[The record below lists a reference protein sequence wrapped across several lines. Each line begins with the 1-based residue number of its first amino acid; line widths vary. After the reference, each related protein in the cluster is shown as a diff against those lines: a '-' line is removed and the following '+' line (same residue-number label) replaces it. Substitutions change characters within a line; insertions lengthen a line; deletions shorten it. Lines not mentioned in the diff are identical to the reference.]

1 MKLVKLSLVA
11 ALAAGAFSAANATPV
26 EEAIKDIDVSGVLR
40 YRYDTGRFGNRGYGF
55 EDQRSSINDRQ
66 NHNYRAQLNFSG
78 AIADNFKAF
87 VQFDYSAKDGGYGPD
102 SVSNTSNT
110 LNVRQ
115 LYLTYTNEDVATS
128 VIAGKQQ
135 LNTIWTDNGIDGLVG
150 TGIKVVNNS
159 IDGLTLAA
167 FAVDSFNTDTEGD
180 TLAGSKIFNGYV
192 EKNSKN
198 FPEGTKLNINPYA
211 GNLYGAAAIGS
222 YDIAGGQF
230 NPQLWLSYLND
241 TGFFYALDVAYNT
254 TIFDGVNWNIEGA
267 YLGNSLDSK
276 MKSKNTAIVTEYDGN
291 GKSDVIT
298 GDEMMAN
305 GNLFAL
311 KGTVAVNGW
320 DASLGG
326 IYYGKKDKLTINTLE
341 DQGNIGGLLAGEEIF
356 YTDGS
361 NLNGDIGRNI
371 FGYVTAGYTFNEIVR
386 VGADFVY
393 GGTKTDPEAESTGG
407 KKFEAVARVDYK
419 YSPKLNFSAFYSYVN
434 VDNNHKNEYDG
445 RDGRKNTVR
454 LQALYKF

>member
-11 ALAAGAFSAANATPV
+11 ALAAGAFSAANATPL

-40 YRYDTGRFGNRGYGF
+40 YRYESSNPWSNDNYGSGISGKQ
-55 EDQRSSINDRQ
+55 D
-66 NHNYRAQLNFSG
+66 HKYRAQVNFNA

-87 VQFDYSAKDGGYGPD
+87 VQFDYNSKDGGYGEN
-102 SVSNTSNT
+102 SISNTSDT
-110 LNVRQ
+110 LSVRQ

-159 IDGLTLAA
+159 VDGLTLAA
-167 FAVDSFNTDTEGD
+167 FAMDSFNEASDTTVTITQDGTQKITGVQFNRGNPKGD
-180 TLAGSKIFNGYV
+180 GDVSGALDW
-192 EKNSKN
+192 SKN
-198 FPEGTKLNINPYA
+198 I
-211 GNLYGAAAIGS
+211 YGAAAIGS

-230 NPQLWLSYLND
+230 NPQLWLAYMSDNAFL
-241 TGFFYALDVAYNT
+241 YALDAAYNT
-254 TIFDGVNWNIEGA
+254 TIFDGINWTIEGA
-267 YLGNSLDSK
+267 YLGNSVDNKLKDRLD
-276 MKSKNTAIVTEYDGN
+276 A
-291 GKSDVIT
+291 
-298 GDEMMAN
+298 AN
-305 GNLFAL
+305 GNFFAL
-311 KGTVAVNGW
+311 RGTVEVNGW

-326 IYYGKKDKLTINTLE
+326 LYYGKKDKATVTTIE
-341 DQGNIGGLLAGEEIF
+341 DQGNLGSLLAGEEIF
-356 YTDGS
+356 YTNGS

-371 FGYVTAGYTFNEIVR
+371 FGYVTAGYTFNEAVR

-393 GGTKTDPEAESTGG
+393 GGTKTGEIGNGG
-407 KKFEAVARVDYK
+407 KKLEAVARVDYK

-434 VDNNHKNEYDG
+434 VDTDPESTHHDA
-445 RDGRKNTVR
+445 VR

>member
-11 ALAAGAFSAANATPV
+11 ALAASAFSAANATPL

-40 YRYDTGRFGNRGYGF
+40 YRYESSNPWSNANFGSGISGKQ
-55 EDQRSSINDRQ
+55 D
-66 NHNYRAQLNFSG
+66 HKYRAQVNFSG
-78 AIADNFKAF
+78 AISDNFKAF
-87 VQFDYSAKDGGYGPD
+87 VQFDYNSQDGGYGTD
-102 SVSNTSNT
+102 SISNTSDT
-110 LNVRQ
+110 LTVRQ

-167 FAVDSFNTDTEGD
+167 FAMDSFNEASDTTVTITQDSSQKITGVQFNRGNPKGD
-180 TLAGSKIFNGYV
+180 SDVSGALDW
-192 EKNSKN
+192 SKN
-198 FPEGTKLNINPYA
+198 I
-211 GNLYGAAAIGS
+211 YGAAAIGS

-230 NPQLWLSYLND
+230 NPQLWLAYMSDNAFL
-241 TGFFYALDVAYNT
+241 YAVDAAYST
-254 TIFDGVNWNIEGA
+254 TIFDGINWTLEGA

-276 MKSKNTAIVTEYDGN
+276 LKDALLNQA
-291 GKSDVIT
+291 
-298 GDEMMAN
+298 AN
-305 GNLFAL
+305 GNFFAL
-311 KGTVAVNGW
+311 RGSVELNGW

-326 IYYGKKDKLTINTLE
+326 LYYGKKDKVTVTTIE
-341 DQGNIGGLLAGEEIF
+341 DQGNLGSLLAGEEIF
-356 YTDGS
+356 YTNGS

-371 FGYVTAGYTFNEIVR
+371 FGYVTAGYTFNETVR

-393 GGTKTDPEAESTGG
+393 GGTKTNIIGQGG
-407 KKFEAVARVDYK
+407 KKLEAVARVDYK

-434 VDNNHKNEYDG
+434 VDTDPESTHHDA
-445 RDGRKNTVR
+445 VR

>member
-11 ALAAGAFSAANATPV
+11 ALAAGAFSAANATPL

-40 YRYDTGRFGNRGYGF
+40 YRYESSNPWSNDNFGSGISGKQ
-55 EDQRSSINDRQ
+55 D
-66 NHNYRAQLNFSG
+66 HKYRAQVNFNA

-87 VQFDYSAKDGGYGPD
+87 VQFDYNSKDGGYGEN
-102 SVSNTSNT
+102 SISNTSDT
-110 LNVRQ
+110 LSVRQ

-135 LNTIWTDNGIDGLVG
+135 LNTIWTDNGVDGLVG

-167 FAVDSFNTDTEGD
+167 FAVDSFNEASDSTVIITQNNSNKITGVQFNRGNPQGDSDTSG
-180 TLAGSKIFNGYV
+180 A
-192 EKNSKN
+192 
-198 FPEGTKLNINPYA
+198 LNWDK
-211 GNLYGAAAIGS
+211 NLYGAAAIGS
-222 YDIAGGQF
+222 YEFLGGQF
-230 NPQLWLSYLND
+230 NPQLWLAYMSDNAFL
-241 TGFFYALDVAYNT
+241 YAVDAAYST
-254 TIFDGVNWNIEGA
+254 TIFDGINWTLEGA

-276 MKSKNTAIVTEYDGN
+276 LKNALLN
-291 GKSDVIT
+291 QA
-298 GDEMMAN
+298 AN
-305 GNLFAL
+305 GNFFAL
-311 KGTVAVNGW
+311 RGSVELNGW

-326 IYYGKKDKLTINTLE
+326 LYYGKKDKVTLTTIE
-341 DQGNIGGLLAGEEIF
+341 DQGNLGSLLAGEEIF
-356 YTDGS
+356 YTNGS

-371 FGYVTAGYTFNEIVR
+371 FGYVTAGYTFNETVR

-393 GGTKTDPEAESTGG
+393 GGTKTGEIGNGG
-407 KKFEAVARVDYK
+407 KKLEAVARVDYK

-434 VDNNHKNEYDG
+434 V
-445 RDGRKNTVR
+445 NTDPESTHHDAVR